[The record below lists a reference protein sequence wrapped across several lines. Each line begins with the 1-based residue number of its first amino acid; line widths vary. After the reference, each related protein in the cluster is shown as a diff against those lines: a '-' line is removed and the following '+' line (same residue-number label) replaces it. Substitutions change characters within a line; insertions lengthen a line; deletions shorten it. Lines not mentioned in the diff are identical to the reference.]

1 MNVQKVLA
9 ELTEFKTE
17 VEKVLKKFEKIEFD
31 ENNKE
36 DNFLNVELMGII
48 SDLSFACE
56 CIDYI
61 NKPVEVKGLLN
72 IKGGKFFIDNF
83 ELRNNDTVEISNNG
97 YWIKINILE
106 INGDYYA
113 ENLTSLIKENNNII
127 GRMRFTKK
135 ELEDR

>member
-1 MNVQKVLA
+1 MNVQKVLT
-9 ELTEFKTE
+9 ELTRFKTA
-17 VEKVLKKFEKIEFD
+17 VEKELKGFEKIEFD
-31 ENNKE
+31 ENDKE
-36 DNFLNVELMGII
+36 ENFLNVELMGII
-48 SDLSFACE
+48 SDLSFVCE

-61 NKPVEVKGLLN
+61 NKPVEIKGIVN
-72 IKGGKFFIDNF
+72 IKGGRFFINNF
-83 ELRNNDTVEISNNG
+83 ELKNNDTVEISNNG